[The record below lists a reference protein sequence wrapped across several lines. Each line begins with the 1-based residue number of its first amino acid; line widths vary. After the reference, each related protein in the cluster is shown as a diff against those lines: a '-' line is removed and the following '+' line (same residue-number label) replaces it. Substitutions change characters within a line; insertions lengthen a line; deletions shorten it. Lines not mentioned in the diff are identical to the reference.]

1 MGTWL
6 RDTPMMIMDSGTV
19 PLARDLMVSPSREGT
34 GIWNRKTTTATSVA
48 MRPGRRPPGWSRPAL
63 ALPRPQGGLTPME
76 KSRMLKGM
84 VGQGGAEEGSS
95 PKMAWTTG
103 KPTKTLFMKKMDS
116 HATS

>member
-1 MGTWL
+1 MVTRPW
-6 RDTPMMIMDSGTV
+6 PC
-19 PLARDLMVSPSREGT
+19 PAR
-34 GIWNRKTTTATSVA
+34 
-48 MRPGRRPPGWSRPAL
+48 RR
-63 ALPRPQGGLTPME
+63 LTPME

-84 VGQGGAEEGSS
+84 LVREAQKRASS